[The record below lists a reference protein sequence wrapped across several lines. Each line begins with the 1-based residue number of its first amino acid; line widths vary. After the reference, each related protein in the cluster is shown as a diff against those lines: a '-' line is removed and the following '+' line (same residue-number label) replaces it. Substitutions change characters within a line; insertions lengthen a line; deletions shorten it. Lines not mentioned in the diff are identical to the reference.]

1 MLVSFDVENWTC
13 FRDRQWF
20 DMEATK
26 GLPDE
31 FAFDTKV
38 SVYPRLTRAA
48 LIYGPNGTG
57 KSCFVDAL
65 EFAKQLVL
73 FSVQQTHQGKP
84 IAAQPFLYDTA
95 TRMKPSSFKIVFI
108 ENEVVYDYS
117 FAVDTKRV
125 LEERLYVRRPGG
137 RRQNWLSREYRSAS
151 GTFIWKFGSGL
162 RGSRSIW
169 RKATREDALFVSTA
183 VQLNSESLHPVM
195 NWFRTLVVIGSGG
208 ISPSLTSKSV
218 KDDPEFKDRL
228 VRFLGQMDIRLSE
241 VRVRE
246 KDSVQGD
253 IGSLPPVKR
262 LEDFGSRLNAKGLV
276 PEFGLPVKGG
286 DRLAFLELDKQSDG
300 IQRIYALASPWLE
313 VVERGGVVVVDELD
327 RSLHP
332 HLVQF
337 LIRYI
342 NDSHPPNRHRAQLVA
357 TVQDTL
363 LLESAVDRR
372 QVWLTEKIQDQ
383 TARLTP
389 LFSYKPRKNESLRR
403 GYLGGRYGA
412 IPNVADSP
420 VIG

>member
-1 MLVSFDVENWTC
+1 MLVSFNVENWTC

-31 FAFDTKV
+31 FAFNTEV
-38 SVYPRLTRAA
+38 TGYPRLKRAA

-73 FSVQQTHQGKP
+73 FSVQQTQQGDP

-108 ENEVVYDYS
+108 ENDVVYDYS
-117 FAVDTKRV
+117 FAVDSERV
-125 LEERLYVRRPGG
+125 LNEWLWVRQPGG
-137 RRQNWLSREYRSAS
+137 RRQNWLSREYRSDS
-151 GTFIWKFGSGL
+151 GTFIWKFRSGL

-169 RKATREDALFVSTA
+169 REATREDALFVSTA
-183 VQLNSESLHPVM
+183 VQLNSKSLRPVM
-195 NWFRTLVVIGSGG
+195 NWFRKLVVVGSRGF
-208 ISPSLTSKSV
+208 SPSFTSKSLR
-218 KDDPEFKDRL
+218 DDPEFKTRL
-228 VRFLGQMDIRLSE
+228 VRFLSQMDIRISE
-241 VRVRE
+241 VRVR
-246 KDSVQGD
+246 KRDMVQGE
-253 IGSLPPVKR
+253 IGSFPPVKR
-262 LEDFGSRLNAKGLV
+262 LENFGSRLNAKGLD

-342 NDSHPPNRHRAQLVA
+342 NDSHPPYRHRAQLVA
-357 TVQDTL
+357 TAQDTQ

-372 QVWLTEKIQDQ
+372 QVWLTEKSQDQ
-383 TARLTP
+383 TASLIP

-412 IPNVADSP
+412 IPNIADSR

>member
-1 MLVSFDVENWTC
+1 
-13 FRDRQWF
+13 
-20 DMEATK
+20 MEATR

-31 FAFDTKV
+31 FAFDTEV
-38 SVYPRLTRAA
+38 SGYPRLKRAA
-48 LIYGPNGTG
+48 LIYGPSGTG
-57 KSCFVDAL
+57 KSCFVDGL

-73 FSVQQTHQGKP
+73 FSVQQTHPGNP
-84 IAAQPFLYDTA
+84 IAAQPFLFDTS
-95 TRMKPSSFKIVFI
+95 TRMQPSRFKIVFI

-137 RRQNWLSREYRSAS
+137 RRQNWLSREYRSDTD
-151 GTFIWKFGSGL
+151 TFIWKFGSGL

-169 RKATREDALFVSTA
+169 REATREDALFVSTA
-183 VQLNSESLHPVM
+183 VQLNSESLRPVM
-195 NWFRTLVVIGSGG
+195 NWFRRLVVVGSRG
-208 ISPSLTSKSV
+208 ISPSFTSKSL
-218 KDDPEFKDRL
+218 KGDPEFKDRL
-228 VRFLGQMDIRLSE
+228 VRFLRQMDIRLSE

-253 IGSLPPVKR
+253 IDSFPTAKR
-262 LEDFGSRLNAKGLV
+262 PEDFGSKANAKVLV
-276 PEFGLPVKGG
+276 PEFGLPVKGD

-300 IQRIYALASPWLE
+300 VQRIYALASPWLE

-332 HLVQF
+332 HLVRF

-342 NDSHPPNRHRAQLVA
+342 NDSHTPDGHRAQLVA
-357 TVQDTL
+357 TVHDTQ

-372 QVWLTEKIQDQ
+372 QVWLTEKSQDQ

-412 IPNVADSP
+412 IPNVADSGA
-420 VIG
+420 IG